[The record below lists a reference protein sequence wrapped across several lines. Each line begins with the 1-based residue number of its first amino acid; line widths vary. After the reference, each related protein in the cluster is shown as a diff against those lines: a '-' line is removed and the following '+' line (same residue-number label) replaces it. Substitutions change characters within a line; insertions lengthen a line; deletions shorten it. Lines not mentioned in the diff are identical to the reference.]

1 MPSLV
6 EVTPRF
12 LFAEYGR
19 SLVIRPSAGE
29 DTETLF
35 EQVCADFENT
45 KVEQDSEGNVSI
57 MAPTGG
63 ESSYQNSQLNMQ
75 LGLWAKQDRRGRAFD
90 SNVLFVLPDGSR
102 LGPDAAWVAN
112 ETLTLLPPATRR
124 KFLPIVPEFIVEL
137 KSPSDHFSEL
147 KSKMQDWMSN
157 GVQLAWLIDPDKRC
171 VLVYRPGMA
180 AELMRGLS
188 LAGEGPLQG
197 FTLDLDPIWEGLN
210 L

>member
-1 MPSLV
+1 MAAAI

-19 SLVIRPSAGE
+19 TLVIRPSEGE
-29 DTETLF
+29 DAEALF
-35 EQVCADFENT
+35 ESICADFENT

-75 LGLWAKQDRRGRAFD
+75 LGLWAKQDGRGRAFD
-90 SNVLFVLPDGSR
+90 SNVLFILPDQSR
-102 LGPDAAWVAN
+102 LGPDGAWVAS
-112 ETLTLLPPATRR
+112 ETLAVLPRATRR
-124 KFLPIVPEFIVEL
+124 KFLPIVPEFVVEL

-147 KSKMQDWMSN
+147 KRKMQDWMRN
-157 GVQLAWLIDPDKRC
+157 GVQLGWLIDPDKRC
-171 VLVYRPGMA
+171 ILVYRQEIE
-180 AELMRGLS
+180 AEVVRGLDLS
-188 LAGEGPLQG
+188 GEGPLQG
-197 FTLDLDPIWEGLN
+197 FTLDLRPIWEGLE